1 VVRGFVVRGFVVR
14 AFVGSTF
21 VMLLRRS
28 RIATSWRA
36 RSRRLYVR
44 LLRWRVSVGKRVWR
58 RRVFEVRLKCDG
70 SPAGACCEPEQW
82 TDVRCGEVLAVN
94 AVVQMV

>member
-1 VVRGFVVRGFVVR
+1 
-14 AFVGSTF
+14 
-21 VMLLRRS
+21 
-28 RIATSWRA
+28 
-36 RSRRLYVR
+36 
-44 LLRWRVSVGKRVWR
+44 LRWRVSVGKRVWR